1 MEKKMSLPKK
11 EVEKMA
17 HLARISLSEQ
27 DIPLYTRHL
36 SDILSFVEKMNS
48 VDTSDITPLA
58 HPLDMVARLRP
69 DIISET
75 NQRDHFQTIAPQ
87 IEAGLYLVP
96 KVIE

>member
-1 MEKKMSLPKK
+1 MSLPK
-11 EVEKMA
+11 VENMA

-27 DIPLYTRHL
+27 DIPLYTHHL
-36 SDILSFVEKMNS
+36 SDILNFVEKMNS
-48 VDTSDITPLA
+48 VDTNNITPLA

>member
-1 MEKKMSLPKK
+1 MSLPKK

-48 VDTSDITPLA
+48 VDTSNITPLA